1 MTKRFTFLFLF
12 LLIQSAIIAQET
24 ARITGRVFSQ
34 GTSLGFA
41 TVSLNGSHRSTK
53 TNENGFFEF
62 RNVQEGSYELRISL
76 VGFEPQIRSIK
87 VSAGDDLRF
96 SFDLQEKSSS
106 LNEVEVFGERNKQPE
121 KLDVITRLP
130 LKPSD
135 QIQSISV
142 VSSRLIEQQGALT
155 ISDAARNVPGVYTFA
170 TYGGVR
176 ESMSSRGYR
185 GIPVLKNGIRTNS
198 DFRGTGV
205 LTDMQGVESI
215 QVLKGAAAITQGV
228 ATDIGSPGGII
239 NLVTKTPK
247 FENTGSVS
255 LRAGSWGQVRP
266 AFDVQGVMNE
276 AQTVAFRL
284 NGVYERSDSYRAVR
298 SLNKIYVNPSL
309 EWRPDSRTSLTLEMD
324 HLNDDRTPDLGTV
337 NLASNDINAIYKLP
351 YDRFLGFTNDITTTK
366 NTTYTAR
373 LKRELNKE
381 LTLRAT
387 YIRSDLFVDK
397 SGTDLGSM
405 RGGDY
410 AKRIRSLSG
419 STRDDQNSILQLDLV
434 GQNVQTGPFKHTF
447 QAGVDFRTNSLAT
460 TTTNSI
466 VIDTIDVTAP
476 VNNKFTKTGTL
487 VSGTPVTADETY
499 YGALAQDVIAYS
511 NWLKFVLGVRY
522 SYAQSKGSGEIG
534 STSGSAWN
542 PQVGIMVSPR
552 ENINLFGSYTSSTS
566 IRSAAN
572 ADVNGDP
579 IGNSRSDQFEAG
591 VKSDWLNNRLRFN
604 LTLYK
609 INNRNLSMVVYDE
622 NWNPTGYYEKG
633 GNDER
638 KGVEVELTGR
648 ILSNLEVIAGYSYI
662 DAKYKDHTSYYY
674 NSAPLNT
681 PKHTYNAYANYTVKN
696 GDLKGFAIGAGVYY
710 VGKRPMNDWARTVTH
725 EGIVPGQKP
734 FDIKSLTTV
743 NAQLSYNFSS
753 KLGARVLFNNIFD
766 KIGYNAYRTSWINQT
781 DPRSFAGVLT
791 YRW

>member
-1 MTKRFTFLFLF
+1 MAKNFTFFLF
-12 LLIQSAIIAQET
+12 FLFIQTTLSAQESG
-24 ARITGRVFSQ
+24 RISGKVSS
-34 GTSLGFA
+34 GGASLGYA
-41 TVSLNGSHRSTK
+41 TVSLNGSFRSTK
-53 TNENGFFEF
+53 TDESGFFDL
-62 RNVQEGSYELRISL
+62 RNIEQGNYELRISL

-87 VSAGDDLRF
+87 ILPGDHLRLN
-96 SFDLQEKSSS
+96 FDLQEKTSN
-106 LNEVEVFGERNKQPE
+106 LNEVEIFGERNKQPE

-205 LTDMQGVESI
+205 LTDMQGIESI

-247 FENTGSVS
+247 FENSGDVS

-266 AFDVQGVMNE
+266 AFDVQGIVNE

-284 NGVYERSDSYRAVR
+284 NGVYERSDSYRAIR

-309 EWRPDSRTSLTLEMD
+309 EWRPDRQTSLTLEMD

-337 NLASNDINAIYKLP
+337 NLSSNDINAIYKLP
-351 YDRFLGFTNDITTTK
+351 YDRFLGFTNDVTTTK

-373 LKRELNKE
+373 LKRELNDE

-387 YIRSDLFVDK
+387 YIRSDLFVDN
-397 SGTDLGSM
+397 SGTDLGTMKGNNYS
-405 RGGDY
+405 
-410 AKRIRSLSG
+410 KRIRSVSG

-434 GQNVQTGPFKHTF
+434 GRNVHTGKFKHTF

-476 VNNKFTKTGTL
+476 VNNKLNTNRQL
-487 VSGTPVTADETY
+487 VSGIPVTASETH
-499 YGALAQDVIAYS
+499 YGALAQDVISYS

-522 SYAQSKGSGEIG
+522 SFAQSKGSAEIG
-534 STSGSAWN
+534 ATSGSAWN
-542 PQVGIMVSPR
+542 PQVGVMFSPK

-609 INNRNLSMVVYDE
+609 INNKNLSMVVYDD

-638 KGVEVELTGR
+638 KGMEVELTGR
-648 ILSNLEVIAGYSYI
+648 ILTNLEVIAGYSYI

-681 PKHTYNAYANYTVKN
+681 PKHTYNVYANYTVKN
-696 GDLKGFAIGAGVYY
+696 GDLKNLAIGAGIYY
-710 VGKRPMNDWARTVTH
+710 VGERPMNDWARTVTH

-743 NAQLSYNFSS
+743 NAQLAYKFSA

>member
-1 MTKRFTFLFLF
+1 MSKYFTYF
-12 LLIQSAIIAQET
+12 LLLIFTHNYLIAQEQSH
-24 ARITGRVFSQ
+24 ITGTVTSK
-34 GTSLGFA
+34 GLSLGFA
-41 TVSLNGSHRSTK
+41 TVLLNGSGKSTR
-53 TNENGFFEF
+53 TDENGFFEF
-62 RNVQEGSYELRISL
+62 RNVNTGSYELRVSL
-76 VGFEPQIRSIK
+76 VGFEPQFKTLKIASGSILK
-87 VSAGDDLRF
+87 LG
-96 SFDLQEKSSS
+96 FDLKEKTSN
-106 LNEVEVFGERNKQPE
+106 LDEVEIFGERNKQPE

-142 VSSRLIEQQGALT
+142 ISSRLIEQQGALT
-155 ISDAARNVPGVYTFA
+155 ISEAARNVPGVYTFA

-185 GIPVLKNGIRTNS
+185 GIPILKNGIRTNS

-205 LTDMQGVESI
+205 LTDMQGIESI

-266 AFDVQGVMNE
+266 AFDVQGVVNE

-284 NGVYERSDSYRAVR
+284 NGVYERSDNYRTVR
-298 SLNKIYVNPSL
+298 TLNKIYVNPSL
-309 EWRPDSRTSLTLEMD
+309 EWRPDSKTALTLEMD

-337 NLASNDINAIYKLP
+337 NLASNDINAIYDLP
-351 YDRFLGFTNDITTTK
+351 YDRFLGFSNDITTTK

-373 LKRELNKE
+373 LKRELSNE
-381 LTLRAT
+381 LMLRAT
-387 YIRSDLFVDK
+387 YIRSDLFVDN
-397 SGTDLGSM
+397 SGAALASVK
-405 RGGDY
+405 GDF
-410 AKRIRSLSG
+410 AKRARSVSG
-419 STRDDQNSILQLDLV
+419 SSRDDQNSILQLDLI
-434 GQNVQTGPFKHTF
+434 GQNVHTGAFKHTF
-447 QAGVDFRTNSLAT
+447 QVGVDFRSNDLAT
-460 TTTNSI
+460 TNTNSI
-466 VIDTIDVTAP
+466 LIDTINVTGP
-476 VNNKFTKTGTL
+476 VNNKLTTSKVL
-487 VSGTPVTADETY
+487 ISGAPVTANETY
-499 YGALAQDVIAYS
+499 YGMLAQDVISYS
-511 NWLKFVLGVRY
+511 NWLKLVLGARY
-522 SYAQSKGSGEIG
+522 SYAQSKSSAEIG
-534 STSGSAWN
+534 ATDGSAWN
-542 PQVGIMVSPR
+542 PQIGIMLSPKK
-552 ENINLFGSYTSSTS
+552 NINVFGSYTSSTS

-579 IGNSRSDQFEAG
+579 IGNSRSDQLEAG
-591 VKSDWLNNRLRFN
+591 IKSDWLNNRLRFN

-609 INNRNLSMVVYDE
+609 INNKNLSMVVYDE

-638 KGVEVELTGR
+638 KGVEAELSGR

-662 DAKYKDHTSYYY
+662 DAKYKDHTSYFY

-681 PKHTYNAYANYTVKN
+681 PKHTYNLYANYEVKN
-696 GDLKGFAIGAGVYY
+696 GDLKGLAVGAGVYY
-710 VGKRPMNDWARTVTH
+710 VGERPMNDWARTVTH

-743 NAQLSYNFSS
+743 NAQLSYNFTK
-753 KLGARVLFNNIFD
+753 KLAARVLFNNIFD

-781 DPRSFAGVLT
+781 DPRNFAGVLT

>member
-1 MTKRFTFLFLF
+1 MIKNFTFVLLFLF
-12 LLIQSAIIAQET
+12 TQTTLMAQEP
-24 ARITGRVFSQ
+24 ARITGRVTSQ
-34 GTSLGFA
+34 GASLVFA
-41 TVSLNGSHRSTK
+41 TVSLNGSQKSTK

-62 RNVQEGSYELRISL
+62 RNVKEGVYELRVSL
-76 VGFEPQIRSIK
+76 VGFEPQIRSVKIHP
-87 VSAGDDLRF
+87 GDDLKF
-96 SFDLQEKSSS
+96 SFELREKTSN
-106 LNEVEVFGERNKQPE
+106 LDEVEIFGERNKQPE

-205 LTDMQGVESI
+205 LTDMQGIESI

-247 FENTGSVS
+247 FENSGSAS
-255 LRAGSWGQVRP
+255 LRVGSWGQVRP
-266 AFDVQGVMNE
+266 AFDVQGVVNE

-284 NGVYERSDSYRAVR
+284 NGVYERSDSYRPVR

-309 EWRPDSRTSLTLEMD
+309 EWRPDSKTSLTLEMD

-337 NLASNDINAIYKLP
+337 NLASNDINAIYHLP
-351 YDRFLGFTNDITTTK
+351 YDRYLGFTNDITTTK

-373 LKRELNKE
+373 LKRELNNK
-381 LTLRAT
+381 LTLRTT
-387 YIRSDLFVDK
+387 YIRSDLFVDN
-397 SGTDLGSM
+397 SGASLGTV
-405 RGGDY
+405 RGDY
-410 AKRIRSLSG
+410 TKRTRSVSG
-419 STRDDQNSILQLDLV
+419 STRDDQNSILQLDLI
-434 GQNVQTGPFKHTF
+434 GQDVHTGPFKHTF
-447 QAGVDFRTNSLAT
+447 QVGVDFRTNSLT
-460 TTTNSI
+460 TSNTKDI
-466 VIDTIDVTAP
+466 AIDTIDVTAP
-476 VNNKFTKTGTL
+476 VNNKLVTTKPFENDVL
-487 VSGTPVTADETY
+487 VTAHETY
-499 YGALAQDVIAYS
+499 YGALAQDVISYS
-511 NWLKFVLGVRY
+511 NWLKLVLGVRY
-522 SYAQSKGSGEIG
+522 SYAQTKGSEKIG
-534 STSGSAWN
+534 VTTGGAWN
-542 PQVGIMVSPR
+542 PQIGLMLSPR
-552 ENINLFGSYTSSTS
+552 ENINVFGSYTSSTS
-566 IRSAAN
+566 LRSAAN
-572 ADVNGDP
+572 IDVNGNP

-609 INNRNLSMVVYDE
+609 INNKNLAMVVYDE
-622 NWNPTGYYEKG
+622 NWNPTPFYEKG

-638 KGVEVELTGR
+638 KGIEVELTGR

-681 PKHTYNAYANYTVKN
+681 PKHTYNLYANYQVKN
-696 GDLKGFAIGAGVYY
+696 GDLKGLAIGGGVYY

-743 NAQLSYNFSS
+743 NAQVSYNFTS